1 MFLPQEI
8 IRKKRDKIEL
18 SRDEIQ
24 FFVSAFSTGTVPD
37 YQMAAFAMAVVLN
50 GMSDTETAHLLTAM
64 IQSGDRMDWS
74 ALRKRSIPCVDKHST
89 GGVGDKTSL
98 IILPLLV
105 ADGLAV
111 PMVAGRGLG
120 HTGGTVDKLEAIPG
134 FMAQPSADQFKT
146 WMLARGG
153 AFGAQTDRFVPADK
167 KLYALR
173 DVTSTV
179 ESIPLITASIMSKK
193 LAEDLDALVLDV
205 KFGSGAFLQ
214 SKESAVHLA
223 RSLVNAGHMAGCRVE
238 AALTNMDEPLGRSA
252 GNACEVAECL
262 DILQGV
268 GAPDTRELSLQLAAR
283 AAVLGHQDRSP
294 DAHQRAYMRMKN
306 HLLSGRAYEVF
317 LDIAVQQGAHASAL
331 ERTNTEWIDADVND
345 VPVFPIEKKRQRVTG
360 IATRSLGLLLIEMG
374 AGRVKK
380 EDAIDH
386 KVGLVHMKKV
396 GELIE
401 PDEPLCFLRLRKN
414 DARAT
419 AFQSSATR
427 AFMLGSEDS
436 RVELQPL
443 VAEWIKPSSQVVD
456 AKNEITK

>member
-18 SRDEIQ
+18 SKEEINFLIQ
-24 FFVSAFSTGTVPD
+24 SFATGVVPD

-50 GMSDTETAHLLTAM
+50 GMSDAETAYLLTAM

-74 ALRKRSIPCVDKHST
+74 QLRKRAIPCVDKHST

-98 IILPLLV
+98 VILPLLV

-134 FMAQPSADQFKT
+134 FMAQPSAEQFKS
-146 WMLARGG
+146 WMLTRGG

-193 LAEDLDALVLDV
+193 LAEDLDALALDV

-214 SKESAVHLA
+214 SIEQAEQLA
-223 RSLVNAGHMAGCRVE
+223 RSLVNAGKMAGCRVE
-238 AALTNMDEPLGRSA
+238 AALTNMDEPLGRAA

-262 DILQGV
+262 DILQGM

-283 AAVLGHQDRSP
+283 AAVLGHQDKSA

-306 HLLSGRAYEVF
+306 HLQSGRAYEVF
-317 LDIAVQQGAHASAL
+317 LDIAVQQGAHLSAL
-331 ERTNTEWIDADVND
+331 ERTNTEWIDAGVID
-345 VPVFPIEKKRQRVTG
+345 VPVFASQKQKQKITAIE
-360 IATRSLGLLLIEMG
+360 TRALGLLLIEMG

-380 EDAIDH
+380 EDSIDH

-396 GELIE
+396 GETIE
-401 PDEPLCFLRLRKN
+401 SGEPICFLRLRKN
-414 DARAT
+414 DVRADK
-419 AFQSSATR
+419 FQSAALD
-427 AFMLGSEDS
+427 AFKLGAPEA
-436 RVELQPL
+436 VVKTEPL
-443 VAEWIKPSSQVVD
+443 VAKWIQ
-456 AKNEITK
+456 

>member
-8 IRKKRDKIEL
+8 IRKKRDKIPL
-18 SRDEIQ
+18 SKEEID
-24 FFVSAFSTGTVPD
+24 FFVSSFAGGTIPD
-37 YQMAAFAMAVVLN
+37 YQMAALAMAIVLN
-50 GMSDTETAHLLTAM
+50 GMNAEETAHLLTTM

-74 ALRKRSIPCVDKHST
+74 QLRKRGIPCVDKHST

-98 IILPLLV
+98 VILPLLV

-134 FMAQPSADQFKT
+134 FMAQPSAEQFKT
-146 WMLARGG
+146 WMHARGG

-214 SKESAVHLA
+214 SMERAEELA
-223 RSLVNAGHMAGCRVE
+223 QSLVNAGKMAGCRVE
-238 AALTNMDEPLGRSA
+238 AALTNMDEPLGRAA
-252 GNACEVAECL
+252 GHACEVAECL

-283 AAVLGHQDRSP
+283 AAVLGHQDKSS

-306 HLLSGRAYEVF
+306 HLQSGRAYEVF
-317 LDIAVQQGAHASAL
+317 LDIAVQQGAHLSAL
-331 ERTNTEWIDADVND
+331 DRSNTEWIDAGVVDI
-345 VPVFPIEKKRQRVTG
+345 PVFSPDKKKQRVSA
-360 IATRSLGLLLIEMG
+360 INTRELGLLLIEMG
-374 AGRVKK
+374 AGRMKK

-386 KVGLVHMKKV
+386 KVGIVHLKKV
-396 GELIE
+396 GETV
-401 PDEPLCFLRLRKN
+401 DSREPLCFLRLRKN
-414 DARAT
+414 DVRADKFQRT
-419 AFQSSATR
+419 TIDAFTLAEENSKTEAK
-427 AFMLGSEDS
+427 
-436 RVELQPL
+436 PL
-443 VAEWIKPSSQVVD
+443 IAKWIK
-456 AKNEITK
+456 

>member
-1 MFLPQEI
+1 MYLPQEI

-18 SRDEIQ
+18 SREEIQ
-24 FFVSAFSTGTVPD
+24 FLIQSYASGTVPD

-50 GMSDTETAHLLTAM
+50 GMSDIETAHLLTAM

-74 ALRKRSIPCVDKHST
+74 PLRKRSIPCVDKHST

-98 IILPLLV
+98 VILPLLV

-120 HTGGTVDKLEAIPG
+120 HTGGTVDKLESIPG
-134 FMAQPSADQFKT
+134 FMAQPNAEQFRS

-214 SKESAVHLA
+214 SIDSAEQLA
-223 RSLVNAGHMAGCRVE
+223 RSLVNAGKISGCRVE
-238 AALTNMDEPLGRSA
+238 AALTNMDEPLGRAA
-252 GNACEVAECL
+252 GHACEVTECL
-262 DILQGV
+262 DILQGA

-283 AAVLGHQDRSP
+283 AAVLGHQDKSA

-306 HLLSGRAYEVF
+306 HLQSGRAYEVF
-317 LDIAVQQGAHASAL
+317 LDIATQQGAHLSAL
-331 ERTNTEWIDADVND
+331 ERSNTEWIDAGVVD
-345 VPVFPIEKKRQRVTG
+345 VPVFAQDKIRQQVHSIE
-360 IATRSLGLLLIEMG
+360 TRALGLLLIEMG
-374 AGRVKK
+374 AGRLKK
-380 EDAIDH
+380 EDSIDH
-386 KVGLVHMKKV
+386 KVGIIHMKKV
-396 GELIE
+396 GEWVE
-401 PDEPLCFLRLRKN
+401 SSEPLCFLRLRKN
-414 DARAT
+414 DVRADK
-419 AFQSSATR
+419 FQAVACKSFVMSPEKATQEP
-427 AFMLGSEDS
+427 A
-436 RVELQPL
+436 PL
-443 VAEWIKPSSQVVD
+443 IAKWIQ
-456 AKNEITK
+456 

>member
-1 MFLPQEI
+1 MYLPQEI

-18 SRDEIQ
+18 TREEIHYLINAY
-24 FFVSAFSTGTVPD
+24 SGGTLPD

-50 GMSDTETAHLLTAM
+50 GMSDEETAHLLTAM

-74 ALRKRSIPCVDKHST
+74 QLRKRGIPCVDKHST

-98 IILPLLV
+98 VILPLLV

-134 FMAQPSADQFKT
+134 FMAQPSAEQFNG

-193 LAEDLDALVLDV
+193 LAEDLDALILDV
-205 KFGSGAFLQ
+205 KFGSGAFLK
-214 SKESAVHLA
+214 SRESAEQLA
-223 RSLVNAGHMAGCRVE
+223 RSLVNAGRMAGCRVE
-238 AALTNMDEPLGRSA
+238 AALTNMDEPLGRAA
-252 GNACEVAECL
+252 GHACEVAECL
-262 DILQGV
+262 DILQGM

-283 AAVLGHQDRSP
+283 AAVLGHQDKSP
-294 DAHQRAYMRMKN
+294 DAHQRAYTRMRN
-306 HLLSGRAYEVF
+306 HLQSGRAYEVF
-317 LDIAVQQGAHASAL
+317 LDIAVQQGAHLSAL
-331 ERTNTEWIDADVND
+331 ERTNTEWIDAGTIDI
-345 VPVFPIEKKRQRVTG
+345 PVFASEKKRQW
-360 IATRSLGLLLIEMG
+360 ISAIETRSLGLLLIEMG
-374 AGRVKK
+374 AGRTKK

-386 KVGLVHMKKV
+386 KVGLVHLKKV
-396 GELIE
+396 GEKVE
-401 PDEPLCFLRLRKN
+401 TGEPLCFIRLRKN
-414 DARAT
+414 DVRADK
-419 AFQSSATR
+419 FQAAAAASFSLTTEASAD
-427 AFMLGSEDS
+427 AG
-436 RVELQPL
+436 QPL
-443 VAEWIKPSSQVVD
+443 IAKWIQ
-456 AKNEITK
+456 

>member
-1 MFLPQEI
+1 
-8 IRKKRDKIEL
+8 
-18 SRDEIQ
+18 
-24 FFVSAFSTGTVPD
+24 
-37 YQMAAFAMAVVLN
+37 
-50 GMSDTETAHLLTAM
+50 AHLLTAM

-74 ALRKRSIPCVDKHST
+74 QLRKRGIPCVDKHST

-98 IILPLLV
+98 VILPLLV

-134 FMAQPSADQFKT
+134 FMAQPGAEQFKT
-146 WMLARGG
+146 WMHARGG

-214 SKESAVHLA
+214 SLEKAEELA
-223 RSLVNAGHMAGCRVE
+223 RSLVNAGKMAGCRVE
-238 AALTNMDEPLGRSA
+238 AALTNMDEPLGRAA
-252 GNACEVAECL
+252 GHACEVAECL

-268 GAPDTRELSLQLAAR
+268 GALDTRELSLQLAAR
-283 AAVLGHQDRSP
+283 AAVLGHQDKAA

-306 HLLSGRAYEVF
+306 HLQSGRAYEVF
-317 LDIAVQQGAHASAL
+317 LDIAVQQGAHLSAI
-331 ERTNTEWIDADVND
+331 ERSNTEWIDAGVIDI
-345 VPVFPIEKKRQRVTG
+345 PVFGPEKKKQRVSA
-360 IATRSLGLLLIEMG
+360 INTRELGLLLIEMG

-386 KVGLVHMKKV
+386 KVGIVHLKKV
-396 GELIE
+396 GETV
-401 PDEPLCFLRLRKN
+401 DAREPLCFLRLRKN
-414 DARAT
+414 DVRADK
-419 AFQSSATR
+419 FQKSVIDAITLS
-427 AFMLGSEDS
+427 GEDTKIDAH
-436 RVELQPL
+436 PL
-443 VAEWIKPSSQVVD
+443 VVRWIQ
-456 AKNEITK
+456 

>member
-18 SRDEIQ
+18 TREEIHFLIQ
-24 FFVSAFSTGTVPD
+24 SYSSGSVPD

-50 GMSDTETAHLLTAM
+50 GMTDNEIAHLLTAM

-74 ALRKRSIPCVDKHST
+74 PLRKRSIPCVDKHST

-134 FMAQPSADQFKT
+134 FMAQPSADQFRS

-205 KFGSGAFLQ
+205 KFGSGAFLKSMEQ
-214 SKESAVHLA
+214 AEQLA
-223 RSLVNAGHMAGCRVE
+223 RSLVNAGQIAGCRVE
-238 AALTNMDEPLGRSA
+238 AAMTNMDEPLGRAA

-283 AAVLGHQDRSP
+283 AAVLGHQDKAP
-294 DAHQRAYMRMKN
+294 DAHHRAYMRMKN
-306 HLLSGRAYEVF
+306 HLQSGRAFEVF
-317 LDIAVQQGAHASAL
+317 LDIAVQQGAHLSAL
-331 ERTNTEWIDADVND
+331 ERTNTEWIDAGIVD
-345 VPVFPIEKKRQRVTG
+345 VPVFPAEKIRQRVAA
-360 IATRSLGLLLIEMG
+360 IETRALGLLLIEMG

-386 KVGLVHMKKV
+386 KVGLIHMKKV
-396 GELIE
+396 GEWVE
-401 PDEPLCFLRLRKN
+401 AGEPLCFIRLRKN
-414 DARAT
+414 DVRADKFQIAAAG
-419 AFQSSATR
+419 AFSLSTEKAQA
-427 AFMLGSEDS
+427 EP
-436 RVELQPL
+436 VPL
-443 VAEWIKPSSQVVD
+443 IAKWIQ
-456 AKNEITK
+456 